1 MSERSRAVLITGC
14 SSGIGRAAAELLA
27 DEGWAVYA
35 TARRPETIAD
45 LEAKGCTTLAL
56 DVTDEGSMTRVV
68 ERIEAEHGAVGALVN
83 NAGYG
88 LHGAVESTDL
98 DEARR
103 QFETNFFGL
112 VKLTQLV
119 LPGMR
124 RRGSGRIVNISSMGG
139 KLTFP
144 GGGFYHASKHAL
156 EAMSD
161 ALRYEVRPFGIDVV
175 VIEPGLIKTEFAGN
189 ATDTVDTSHEVYGDF
204 NRGVADKI
212 ESAYRGPMAAAAAGP
227 RAVAKVIA
235 KAVASSH
242 PRTRYIVTAGARALL
257 LVRRVMPDR
266 LFDAVLRRQYPQ
278 PRA

>member
-1 MSERSRAVLITGC
+1 MERSRAVLITGC
-14 SSGIGRAAAELLA
+14 SSGIGRAAAERLA
-27 DEGWAVYA
+27 GEGWAVYA

-45 LEAKGCTTLAL
+45 LEAQGCTTLPL
-56 DVTDEGSMTRVV
+56 DVTDEASMTAAVA
-68 ERIEAEHGAVGALVN
+68 RIESEHAAVGALVN

-88 LHGAVESTDL
+88 LHGAVEATDL
-98 DEARR
+98 DDARR

-124 RRGSGRIVNISSMGG
+124 RQRWGRVVNISSMGG

-161 ALRYEVRPFGIDVV
+161 ALRYELRPFGVDVV

-189 ATDTVDTSHEVYGDF
+189 ATETVNTTDEVYGDF
-204 NRGVADKI
+204 NRGVARKI

-227 RAVAKVIA
+227 QAVAKVIS
-235 KAVASSH
+235 KAVTSSR
-242 PRTRYIVTAGARALL
+242 PKTRYIVTPGARAIL